1 MFQGTLRPMK
11 KFQVGPSPPGRPPYE
26 NTKGLIICH
35 NKAVRISPQSTTQP
49 NEMALTIQLQ
59 FEFPQLFTG
68 KNFVRKFSSFRSER
82 KKSTTS
88 TDSL

>member
-68 KNFVRKFSSFRSER
+68 KNFCTEIFVVPFRTEKEHYLYR
-82 KKSTTS
+82 
-88 TDSL
+88 